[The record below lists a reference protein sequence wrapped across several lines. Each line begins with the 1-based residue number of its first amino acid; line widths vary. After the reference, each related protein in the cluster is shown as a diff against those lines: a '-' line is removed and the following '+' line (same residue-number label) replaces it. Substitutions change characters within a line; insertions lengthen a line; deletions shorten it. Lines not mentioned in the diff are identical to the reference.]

1 MHWLYLCL
9 AVLFETAGTVSMK
22 LSNGFS
28 KVVPSVLLL
37 AFYGASLA
45 FLTLTLKT
53 MDVSVAYA
61 VWSGVGIVLISLIGF
76 LFLGESVSIVK
87 AVSIILII
95 TGVVALNITEHR
107 SIN

>member
-1 MHWLYLCL
+1 
-9 AVLFETAGTVSMK
+9 MK

-37 AFYGASLA
+37 AFYGASLT

-107 SIN
+107 PIN

>member
-1 MHWLYLCL
+1 
-9 AVLFETAGTVSMK
+9 MK